1 MSGGISKINSI
12 FELDT
17 VFIDSKPRNFSPK
30 TEIMC
35 RRLQELW
42 QKEFLQGG
50 FGSGGWE
57 MQYEVRFRGN
67 IGDQV
72 MGSKMEMNWDDVSG
86 ICL

>member
-1 MSGGISKINSI
+1 
-12 FELDT
+12 
-17 VFIDSKPRNFSPK
+17 
-30 TEIMC
+30 MC

>member
-1 MSGGISKINSI
+1 VVKRFCAKVLFIRQEGQPNSAFTHFRIYICLLGISSNWVWK
-12 FELDT
+12 
-17 VFIDSKPRNFSPK
+17 RQ
-30 TEIMC
+30 
-35 RRLQELW
+35 R
-42 QKEFLQGG
+42 
-50 FGSGGWE
+50 E